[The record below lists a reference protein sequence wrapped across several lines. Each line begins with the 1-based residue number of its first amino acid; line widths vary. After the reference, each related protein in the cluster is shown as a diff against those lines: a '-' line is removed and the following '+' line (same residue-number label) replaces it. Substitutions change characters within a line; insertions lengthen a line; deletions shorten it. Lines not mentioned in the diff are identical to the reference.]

1 MFPDWSSIFHDQ
13 FRDGWSNS
21 AGSLKSMKMLDG
33 PCDSDVLERSLAV
46 IREGE
51 LIEYAH
57 SMAHALNMFIFC
69 IFHHVTYI
77 FLKITTLGLSNS

>member
-1 MFPDWSSIFHDQ
+1 
-13 FRDGWSNS
+13 
-21 AGSLKSMKMLDG
+21 MKMLDG

-51 LIEYAH
+51 LIEYPH

-77 FLKITTLGLSNS
+77 FS